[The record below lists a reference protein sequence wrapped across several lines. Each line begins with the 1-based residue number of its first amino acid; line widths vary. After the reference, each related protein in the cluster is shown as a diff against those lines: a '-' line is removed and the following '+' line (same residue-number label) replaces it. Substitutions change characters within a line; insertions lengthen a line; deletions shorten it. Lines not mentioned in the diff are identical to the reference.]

1 MSLFKKRIAVF
12 LLVLLSF
19 LGMANLA
26 FSQKKHRHKFADSLL
41 FKTNDTAVTALIS
54 KVESYTYTIDH
65 TNFLIKNQIDITP
78 IAIDL
83 REIEK
88 RLEGFKTRLEKK
100 GDHMNLRSLNSG
112 SILLKEIANKL
123 NNYKTALS
131 DYSKDLTQSNAE
143 VKRIIHDPTLN
154 TPVTDS
160 VLIEQLDDILTEGKN
175 LDSLQQQTL
184 AHVNLLL
191 NHVSISLLQAD
202 DIISDLSYLSISLKM
217 AMWEKDKMPL
227 FSDVPSKYE
236 QSFFEVSQQAF
247 QRSLKIVSIYLSG
260 KWNVM
265 AIGLLI
271 FIFITVWCLSNKFR
285 IKKLETASTVLA
297 PVNLLKRSVLLGCVV
312 AFFTYLPFLFANP
325 PMSFLHLIELLRYI
339 TVSFLFFPF
348 LTKQS
353 KNIWLLLL
361 IIWIYYALDDML
373 LESAFAERWT
383 LLIAGILLIVICIK
397 LIIDRKENFVQ
408 LHESPATKAILV
420 FTLAQI
426 LLSIIFN
433 VTGRFALAK
442 IVGVSGIQC
451 LMLAIA
457 LKIFSTM
464 VLEAIYLQSEAF
476 SKTRFSDFINFTELQ
491 IRLKRI
497 LWIIASVVWI
507 ISLIRNLTM
516 YDTMLKSAN
525 TFFNE
530 RRIIGDMIFTF
541 KSVAVFIFIIWVSS
555 TISTI
560 INFFFGNESI
570 KETGTRKRVG
580 SMMLLIRLTI
590 WTLGFLIAVAA
601 TGIPLDKL
609 SFMLGALGVG
619 IGFGLQNIVNNL
631 VSGIIIAFERPIQI
645 GDLIEVGNKSGTVKE
660 IGVRSSK
667 IKSGDGADI
676 IIPNG
681 DLLSQ
686 HLINWTMQ
694 DTKRRVEF
702 IVSIPYAA
710 DIEMVKKLVQS
721 RLVQNEIILQ
731 SPAPTVIVQTF
742 AGQAIEIKIMCWV
755 PDLSKAASVR
765 SNVMLDIYNSL
776 HAAGVQFQLP
786 L

>member
-1 MSLFKKRIAVF
+1 M
-12 LLVLLSF
+12 
-19 LGMANLA
+19 
-26 FSQKKHRHKFADSLL
+26 
-41 FKTNDTAVTALIS
+41 
-54 KVESYTYTIDH
+54 
-65 TNFLIKNQIDITP
+65 
-78 IAIDL
+78 
-83 REIEK
+83 
-88 RLEGFKTRLEKK
+88 
-100 GDHMNLRSLNSG
+100 
-112 SILLKEIANKL
+112 
-123 NNYKTALS
+123 
-131 DYSKDLTQSNAE
+131 
-143 VKRIIHDPTLN
+143 
-154 TPVTDS
+154 
-160 VLIEQLDDILTEGKN
+160 
-175 LDSLQQQTL
+175 
-184 AHVNLLL
+184 
-191 NHVSISLLQAD
+191 
-202 DIISDLSYLSISLKM
+202 
-217 AMWEKDKMPL
+217 
-227 FSDVPSKYE
+227 
-236 QSFFEVSQQAF
+236 
-247 QRSLKIVSIYLSG
+247 
-260 KWNVM
+260 
-265 AIGLLI
+265 LI

-353 KNIWLLLL
+353 KNIWLFLL

-776 HAAGVQFQLP
+776 HAAGVQLQLP